1 MVEFAKSNGAGPR
14 SYQLDIFGASK
25 LNEFEILSED
35 EGEVFAFAGPHKR
48 KIPFWGWSITT
59 AQFPDGSWRVA
70 KRFMCGTHGFSEGL
84 NANDSPFPSKMEAV
98 AYAAA
103 YIIHRLSREKPDGI
117 VSASIKELREI
128 VDGSN
133 LALDANPFIPKDS
146 YESV

>member
-1 MVEFAKSNGAGPR
+1 MVGGEKSNGAEVR

-25 LNEFEILSED
+25 LNEFETVAEG

-48 KIPFWGWSITT
+48 KIAFWGWSITA

-84 NANDSPFPSKMEAV
+84 NANDPPFPSKTEAV
-98 AYAAA
+98 AYAAS
-103 YIIHRLSREKPDGI
+103 YIIHRLSREKPDAI

-133 LALDANPFIPKDS
+133 LTLDANPFLPEGS
-146 YESV
+146 R